1 MAHFW
6 ADRVTKM
13 VDERFKKM
21 KLSEDL
27 KKAVQSEIRKDCW
40 SEAKTILS
48 MTTDKNRED
57 FLDYHKEDMG
67 NICCL
72 VLDYAKQELVKEKKM
87 IQNDNDNFG
96 KPLI

>member
-1 MAHFW
+1 M
-6 ADRVTKM
+6 
-13 VDERFKKM
+13 E
-21 KLSEDL
+21 LSEEI

-40 SEAKTILS
+40 HEAKTILS
-48 MTTDKNRED
+48 LTTDKNRDD
-57 FLDYHKEDMG
+57 FLQYHKEDKG

-72 VLDYAKQELVKEKKM
+72 VLDFAKQELVKEKKM